1 MSKLGSPRKRNR
13 MPLENHYVLD
23 TFRVNETENPG
34 CVKDDPLMRKTRNR
48 TMKLVA
54 ILGGEGG
61 RTQILQRSEITD
73 REILIFIQLF
83 CNTCPSLDIKSSN
96 EGRGR
101 RAENSDVVGRICDI
115 FNGVTREY
123 MLIRVEV
130 NNRPIKSMQYRQ
142 FL

>member
-61 RTQILQRSEITD
+61 RTQIL
-73 REILIFIQLF
+73 
-83 CNTCPSLDIKSSN
+83 
-96 EGRGR
+96 
-101 RAENSDVVGRICDI
+101 
-115 FNGVTREY
+115 
-123 MLIRVEV
+123 
-130 NNRPIKSMQYRQ
+130 
-142 FL
+142 